1 MIARPSAPIVNVL
14 NDNPNL
20 GPKRSYEGQAGRA
33 MAKQQTLYQFP
44 LWDTLDV
51 EERSI
56 RPVAYWRARIHLSDW
71 KVFTRSANF
80 CDSMEETQNNQKRLG
95 KKASYP
101 RLGRRLNCDV
111 FFSLSKAGI
120 A

>member
-1 MIARPSAPIVNVL
+1 
-14 NDNPNL
+14 
-20 GPKRSYEGQAGRA
+20 

-80 CDSMEETQNNQKRLG
+80 CDSMEETQNK
-95 KKASYP
+95 KKAGKEGELSAP
-101 RLGRRLNCDV
+101 RQTFELRR
-111 FFSLSKAGI
+111 FFLA
-120 A
+120 